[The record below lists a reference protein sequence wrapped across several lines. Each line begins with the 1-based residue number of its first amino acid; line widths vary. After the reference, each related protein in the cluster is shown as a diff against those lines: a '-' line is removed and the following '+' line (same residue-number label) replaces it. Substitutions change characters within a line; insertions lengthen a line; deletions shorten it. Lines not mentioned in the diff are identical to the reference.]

1 TQVDNLIDLGSGQP
15 ENIDKATIRG
25 VETEAGLTGEDW
37 DLDLSITS
45 QETEDEETG
54 ESLDRRADL
63 TWRVEGERR
72 VGDWRFGGGLEHQ
85 GVRPDGSATLGAYTL
100 ARVRAAWDVTEQVTL
115 RSRIENLTDAD
126 YQLADG
132 YNTAGK
138 SAYGEVVWRLR

>member
-1 TQVDNLIDLGSGQP
+1 
-15 ENIDKATIRG
+15 EATIRG
-25 VETEAGLTGEDW
+25 VETEVGLTGEDW

-45 QETEDEETG
+45 QETEDEKTG
-54 ESLDRRADL
+54 EPLDRRADL

-85 GVRPDGSATLGAYTL
+85 GARPDGGTTLGAYTL
-100 ARVRAAWDVTEQVTL
+100 ARVRAAWDVTEQFTI
-115 RSRIENLTDAD
+115 RSRIENLTDKD
-126 YQLADG
+126 YITAWNSEGDYG